1 MNCMEANVE
10 NFHVD
15 LEAYKV
21 IASITYLFGL
31 KSNRVAYSLTL
42 GKSLVTTLVVILQV
56 AIFPRKRGAYISL
69 NNEYDLKSHLKRINS
84 NKFLKTDFGPYIDQ
98 CKGHG
103 QLWRQDSPHLETGLS
118 KQPPI
123 ESGAF
128 YLRTLGKR
136 TTIILL
142 RNS

>member
-15 LEAYKV
+15 LKAYKV
-21 IASITYLFGL
+21 IASITYLFSL

-42 GKSLVTTLVVILQV
+42 GNSLVTTLVVILQV

-98 CKGHG
+98 FKGHG
-103 QLWRQDSPHLETGLS
+103 QLWNHWFCQFETHLSQTRV
-118 KQPPI
+118 KFRTAI
-123 ESGAF
+123 TSGNQWF
-128 YLRTLGKR
+128 TF
-136 TTIILL
+136 T
-142 RNS
+142 

>member
-1 MNCMEANVE
+1 MEANVE

-42 GKSLVTTLVVILQV
+42 GNSLVTTLVVILQV

-69 NNEYDLKSHLKRINS
+69 NNEYLFSVIYASLFFAVYFVETFERLAKTSQ
-84 NKFLKTDFGPYIDQ
+84 FLNIFKAVIKDQ
-98 CKGHG
+98 
-103 QLWRQDSPHLETGLS
+103 L
-118 KQPPI
+118 
-123 ESGAF
+123 
-128 YLRTLGKR
+128 
-136 TTIILL
+136 
-142 RNS
+142 